1 MRLTHFFCFAAVLTS
16 TFLPSPLAASI
27 TYLVTANTTGISG
40 QSGYLDLQLEPGPS
54 ATNLATATVTH
65 FSGTGTLSGSGTLNG
80 DVTGQLPGTLS
91 FDNQTVFNDYF
102 QGMTF
107 GSTESFDVTLN
118 GPAPSGG
125 AQSAFNIAFYASDQ
139 STSLLT
145 VSPDG
150 EAGQIT
156 INPDG
161 STTPSTYAATVNGA
175 SALTITLVEP
185 LSTVPEPSGQ
195 AFLALGAAFAI
206 LRRHRNGAE
215 RKRPSLALVSVI
227 PAS

>member
-1 MRLTHFFCFAAVLTS
+1 MRLTHFFRFAVVLAS
-16 TFLPSPLAASI
+16 SVLPSHLAASI
-27 TYLVTANTTGISG
+27 TYLVTANTDGVSG

-65 FSGTGTLSGSGTLNG
+65 FSGTGTLSGSATLTG

-107 GSTESFDVTLN
+107 GTTESFDVTLN
-118 GPAPSGG
+118 GPSPAGG
-125 AQSAFNIAFYASDQ
+125 AESAFYIAFYASDQ

-150 EAGQIT
+150 YAGQIS

-175 SALTITLVEP
+175 SALTITP
-185 LSTVPEPSGQ
+185 LQPLNTVPEPSGL
-195 AFLALGAAFAI
+195 AFLALGAAFAM
-206 LRRHRNGAE
+206 LRNHRNGAG
-215 RKRPSLALVSVI
+215 SVSNLI
-227 PAS
+227 RR